1 MTEGDLISIAQNA
14 LTLAITA
21 SAPILIVSLVIGL
34 LISIFQATTQIN
46 DQSMVFV
53 PKIIGVLVTILVI
66 GPWMM
71 NMLVDFTNN
80 LFMQINTLVK

>member
-1 MTEGDLISIAQNA
+1 MTEGDLISVAQNA

>member
-1 MTEGDLISIAQNA
+1 
-14 LTLAITA
+14 
-21 SAPILIVSLVIGL
+21 
-34 LISIFQATTQIN
+34 
-46 DQSMVFV
+46 
-53 PKIIGVLVTILVI
+53 VTILVI

>member
-1 MTEGDLISIAQNA
+1 VTEGDLISVAQNA